1 MTALLGTFYHSL
13 RPCTAGP
20 DASPVK
26 MPRRAADTEV
36 AANSAKRVAS
46 YFSASSLLWLYME
59 PGAPGVSQFNKRTS
73 LCESAAL
80 TVSLKCPS
88 LLDDRS

>member
-1 MTALLGTFYHSL
+1 
-13 RPCTAGP
+13 
-20 DASPVK
+20 

-46 YFSASSLLWLYME
+46 YFNASSLLWLYME
-59 PGAPGVSQFNKRTS
+59 PGVQGVSQFNKRTS
-73 LCESAAL
+73 LYESATL

-88 LLDDRS
+88 WLDTGHNFTYLKPYLMESRMALGAG